1 MNKNKN
7 FFDEM
12 SGEWEDLLSNTYEKH
27 NNVVI
32 QDKENDIT
40 LTLDNTK
47 DPNIT
52 TYQDNYQ
59 ETYTSKDGDFLFD
72 LSVSLTRY
80 GYVSISAKSLL
91 SVGNE
96 AIHFSLVITDTA
108 VYNDEEVINVV
119 MYEDNKTYVYSNEV
133 AINPAFLKEFLDKAK
148 HHIKPKEPKLLD
160 SFIKLVLNS
169 VPIV

>member
-1 MNKNKN
+1 MKQNKH
-7 FFDEM
+7 FFDELDTD
-12 SGEWEDLLSNTYEKH
+12 WEDLLSNTYEKH

-72 LSVSLTRY
+72 LSVSL
-80 GYVSISAKSLL
+80 SAKSLL

-133 AINPAFLKEFLDKAK
+133 TINPAFLKEFLDKAK
-148 HHIKPKEPKLLD
+148 HHIKPKEPKLLAN
-160 SFIKLVLNS
+160 FIELVLNS